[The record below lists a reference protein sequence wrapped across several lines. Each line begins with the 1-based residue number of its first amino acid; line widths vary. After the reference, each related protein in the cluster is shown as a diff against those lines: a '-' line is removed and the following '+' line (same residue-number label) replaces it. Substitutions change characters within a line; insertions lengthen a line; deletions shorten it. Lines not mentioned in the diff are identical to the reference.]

1 MTTQRRR
8 RTIRPVRKPV
18 SARPPKKRRKK
29 RTLTLKEGIIRF
41 LIVLFA
47 LAIAALIF
55 SAVLSIRRC
64 SAPFVE
70 MPVEEVVEEPRI
82 LQVEVL
88 NGCGVSG
95 VADKYTEFLRSHG
108 LDIVRS
114 DNYES
119 FNVLKTVVIDRR
131 GDVQNS
137 IQIAQ
142 ILGLSEERV
151 LQEVNEAYLI
161 DASIIIG
168 KDFRQLSSWKDVEN

>member
-8 RTIRPVRKPV
+8 RTTRPVRKTV

-29 RTLTLKEGIIRF
+29 RTLKEGVIQF
-41 LIVLFA
+41 FIVLFA

-55 SAVLSIRRC
+55 SAVLSMRRC
-64 SAPFVE
+64 SAPVIE
-70 MPVEEVVEEPRI
+70 TPVEEVAEEPRV

-88 NGCGVSG
+88 NGCGVNG
-95 VADKYTEFLRSHG
+95 VADKYTEFLRARG

-131 GDVQNS
+131 GDIQNA

-142 ILGLSEERV
+142 TLGLSEERV

>member
-8 RTIRPVRKPV
+8 RATRPVRKTV
-18 SARPPKKRRKK
+18 SSRPPKKRRKK
-29 RTLTLKEGIIRF
+29 QTMTLKEGIIRF
-41 LIVLFA
+41 FIVLFV
-47 LAIAALIF
+47 LANCALIF
-55 SAVLSIRRC
+55 FAVRRC
-64 SAPFVE
+64 SAPVVE
-70 MPVEEVVEEPRI
+70 LPEEEVVEEPRI

-95 VADKYTEFLRSHG
+95 VADKYTEFLRMKG
-108 LDIVRS
+108 FDIVRS

-131 GDVQNS
+131 GDVKNA

-142 ILGLSEERV
+142 SLGLSEERV

-168 KDFRQLSSWKDVEN
+168 KDFRQLTSWKEMGN

>member
-8 RTIRPVRKPV
+8 RATRPVRKTV

-29 RTLTLKEGIIRF
+29 RSLSFKEGFVQF

-47 LAIAALIF
+47 LAIAALII

-64 SAPFVE
+64 SAPVVE
-70 MPVEEVVEEPRI
+70 NLVEEVPEEPRV
-82 LQVEVL
+82 LQIEVL

-95 VADKYTEFLRSHG
+95 VADKYTEFLRSRG
-108 LDIVRS
+108 FDIVRS

-119 FNVLKTVVIDRR
+119 FNVLRTVVIDRR
-131 GDVQNS
+131 GNIQNA

-142 ILGLSEERV
+142 TLGLTENRV

-168 KDFRQLSSWKDVEN
+168 KDFRQLSSWKETGN